1 MSDSITNTSL
11 KNEAEESFEGSLR
24 PKNFKEI
31 VGREIEKKSIQIMI
45 DSAKKRDASIDH
57 ILFHGPPGLGKT
69 TFAFVIAK
77 ELGYHLHVTSGS
89 VIEKAGDLAAILTS
103 LEPYSVLFIDE
114 IHRLKRTIEEILY
127 PAMED
132 NVLDIVIGKGP
143 NARTLRID
151 LPKFTIIGATTKLSM
166 ISSPLRDR
174 FGMNF
179 RLDFYNDKELVQLI
193 NQKAR
198 MMSIRIQGDAAE
210 EIAKRSRMTARI
222 AIRILKRVRDLATVK
237 DLEII
242 DVLTTQETLDLLDID
257 ENGLDRSDRALIQAL
272 IFSFG
277 GRPVGLGTLAASI
290 SEEPETVET
299 VYEPFLLKK
308 GLIERTSRGRIATS
322 RAIEFYRDLLVLEN
336 EKTDSKD

>member
-1 MSDSITNTSL
+1 MEEDITSPSVKSELEVNL
-11 KNEAEESFEGSLR
+11 EGALR
-24 PKNFKEI
+24 PKNFSEI
-31 VGREIEKKSIQIMI
+31 IGRDVEKRSIGIMI
-45 DSAKKRDASIDH
+45 DSAKKRDASVDH

-69 TFAFVIAK
+69 TFAYVIAK
-77 ELGYHLHVTSGS
+77 ELGYNLHVTSGS

-127 PAMED
+127 PAMEE

-166 ISSPLRDR
+166 ISAPLRDR

-179 RLDFYNDKELVQLI
+179 RLDFYNEDELTELVR
-193 NQKAR
+193 QKAN
-198 MMSIRIQGDAAE
+198 MMNIRINDDASV

-222 AIRILKRVRDLATVK
+222 AIRILKRVRDLATVNNK
-237 DLEII
+237 ELIDMITTREALE
-242 DVLTTQETLDLLDID
+242 LLDID
-257 ENGLDRSDRALIQAL
+257 EQGLSRTDRAILSALIQN
-272 IFSFG
+272 FSG
-277 GRPVGLGTLAASI
+277 KPVGLGTLAASI

-308 GLIERTSRGRIATS
+308 GFIERTHRGRMATS
-322 RAIEFYRDLLVLEN
+322 KAIEIYNTIVL
-336 EKTDSKD
+336 